1 MSTTYGRTVNTGPVV
16 AGGAGTARV
25 VRRRAGRPHYRM
37 RRYGMEALA
46 VAFGVVI
53 AIEFVKTPEF
63 IEKIQ
68 SFVNGYNYIDNI
80 KNYNK
85 ELLSIKDNRC
95 IIKTNIKSSISKVH
109 IGNNKWETKDDGDIF
124 PKMVCSLADDMCNA
138 ILQFK
143 TADRYKILQRILD
156 CMADNGYVNDNKEIK
171 KEMLDNFKN
180 IVKDLK
186 LVVYD
191 LSKESE

>member
-1 MSTTYGRTVNTGPVV
+1 
-16 AGGAGTARV
+16 
-25 VRRRAGRPHYRM
+25 
-37 RRYGMEALA
+37 
-46 VAFGVVI
+46 
-53 AIEFVKTPEF
+53 
-63 IEKIQ
+63 
-68 SFVNGYNYIDNI
+68 
-80 KNYNK
+80 
-85 ELLSIKDNRC
+85 
-95 IIKTNIKSSISKVH
+95 
-109 IGNNKWETKDDGDIF
+109 
-124 PKMVCSLADDMCNA
+124 MVCSLADDMCNA